1 MSVLAEKDKQK
12 NAPDLQDKYDI
23 AASAA
28 PRCIA
33 VQHIAAFWK
42 EISRRE
48 PDAAN
53 TSWDIYSS
61 NSHWNLKKKIPLN
74 IQRNLME
81 ILLNF
86 IYA

>member
-1 MSVLAEKDKQK
+1 MSKNLAESSDPPPKNLDSTRTVNKFINRHRHMSVLAEKDKQK

-53 TSWDIYSS
+53 TS
-61 NSHWNLKKKIPLN
+61 
-74 IQRNLME
+74 
-81 ILLNF
+81 
-86 IYA
+86 

>member
-1 MSVLAEKDKQK
+1 MPPILAQPVCNNQQEKKS
-12 NAPDLQDKYDI
+12 NNELSLQDKYDI

-33 VQHIAAFWK
+33 VQHMAAFWK

-53 TSWDIYSS
+53 TS
-61 NSHWNLKKKIPLN
+61 
-74 IQRNLME
+74 
-81 ILLNF
+81 
-86 IYA
+86 